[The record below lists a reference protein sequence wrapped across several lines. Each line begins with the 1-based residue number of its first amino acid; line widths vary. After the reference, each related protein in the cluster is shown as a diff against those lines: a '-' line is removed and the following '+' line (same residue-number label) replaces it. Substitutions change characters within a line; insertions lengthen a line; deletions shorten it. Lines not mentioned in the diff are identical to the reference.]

1 MHACR
6 IVCGYNSGVRLNRRI
21 EGAKQH
27 RMRRVAQVYFL
38 CVCAAVSHIIPA
50 YEKQFFF
57 GQMLTHMFG
66 IIERRWQRRQRLC
79 VLRTQIIA
87 FDLWPDLLR
96 SDGRTNVR
104 KFVGDACLMLC
115 RTGVDRCGEVWGV
128 EGWVC
133 GYNRKD
139 VIDFHRS

>member
-66 IIERRWQRRQRLC
+66 IIERSNGGSGFVC
-79 VLRTQIIA
+79 CGH
-87 FDLWPDLLR
+87 R
-96 SDGRTNVR
+96 SLHSIYGRTCCAPM
-104 KFVGDACLMLC
+104 GAPMLGNSSVM
-115 RTGVDRCGEVWGV
+115 RV
-128 EGWVC
+128 
-133 GYNRKD
+133 
-139 VIDFHRS
+139 